1 VFAALLSFTRVD
13 AVAGGRL
20 EAGRALDGQRHQ
32 PHVRSGP
39 QKVYATTNGGGLYVS
54 NDGGNSWA
62 LQDAELTSRE
72 LTWVRVEPKN
82 PKNVWTG
89 SPSQGFWRSTDGGA
103 TFKAKSIG
111 YGSNVGHPVVF
122 PLNPAGKTFLAPN
135 VNVLYRSEDSGATW
149 KDTRIPNMDVTC
161 PWDPF
166 EPNRIYAAGI
176 DVKEGFAIS
185 TDAGATWTRTGES
198 LQPGGRAKQVHPD
211 PKTKGLLYV
220 VASRGLFRST
230 DSGASFT
237 QLPIGGSKNDAE
249 VDAFAL
255 DPSSPR
261 KLFAGTRKGFV
272 MSTNGGDSWSS
283 AGDEIGLWY
292 VRALAV
298 HPTNSEL
305 VLAGTSG
312 GGVFKSTDGGK
323 TWSPSSEGMGA
334 SQVKWLQAHPT
345 TPGVV
350 WGALLTG
357 FSRLENGRWSRMT
370 SPFTKK
376 DDDVPDAIVGDPRN
390 PKIVWVANGGSLYKS
405 TDGGISWDSP
415 VKPMQ
420 DPSPGFNAFA
430 LEPSDPKTM
439 YSGNW
444 TSSHDDGETV
454 FRSTDGGV
462 KWKVAGKGVP
472 AESVILDARAQDLWL
487 LLNDNEGPTDRPT
500 ARRRDEDGGSLPE
513 SRDIR
518 RLVVDLRTQA
528 PAAKTGFFVTND
540 AGTWKNVSIAK
551 DADRNRRPRSRR
563 ALRRVL
569 RLPPMAALRPR
580 RPRQMV
586 NSDVRAID
594 RAPAAALRGTGGGS
608 AVPRS
613 SNRARTSV
621 DRRAATRRSRR
632 PSSCRSEKLGDA
644 LSLGHDDGPTWCF
657 CGGATRP
664 GSIEHRHVGL
674 FLPGQGNDEPRRV
687 VAVRREHVGPLLAR
701 HLEAGPLGPEVEAR
715 RPLDVLHDVGSSHP

>member
-1 VFAALLSFTRVD
+1 MKRLAVSVFAAFLVSSVTFPSI
-13 AVAGGRL
+13 AAGWKQEGPW
-20 EAGRALDGQRHQ
+20 AGNVTSLTFDPA
-32 PHVRSGP
+32 GP

-54 NDGGNSWA
+54 NDGGNTWA

-122 PLNPAGKTFLAPN
+122 PLNPASKTFLAPN
-135 VNVLYRSEDSGATW
+135 VNVLYRSEDAGATW
-149 KDTRIPNMDVTC
+149 KDTRIPNMDVTWLA
-161 PWDPF
+161 WDPF
-166 EPNRIYAAGI
+166 EPKRIYAAGI

-198 LQPGGRAKQVHPD
+198 LQPGGRAKQVHLD
-211 PKTKGLLYV
+211 PKTKGVLYV

-237 QLPIGGSKNDAE
+237 QLPIGGAKNDAE

-272 MSTNGGDSWSS
+272 MSTNGGDSWSG

-298 HPTNSEL
+298 HPTSSEL

-323 TWSPSSEGMGA
+323 SWAPSSEGMGA
-334 SQVKWLQAHPT
+334 SQVKWLQAHPS

-357 FSRLENGRWSRMT
+357 FSRLENGTWNRMT

-376 DDDVPDAIVGDPRN
+376 DDDVPDQIVGDPKN

-454 FRSTDGGV
+454 FRSADGGV

-472 AESVILDARAQDLWL
+472 VASVKQLECTGPKTLWL
-487 LLNDNEGPTDRPT
+487 LLNDSKGIYRSTDGATTWTKT
-500 ARRRDEDGGSLPE
+500 AGDLPE

-518 RLVVDLRTQA
+518 RLVVDPANPQTAYL
-528 PAAKTGFFVTND
+528 AAKTGLFVTND
-540 AGTWKNVSIAK
+540 AGATWKSVSVAK
-551 DADRNRRPRSRR
+551 DVKEIEALVLAPDGKGLFAGTFHGVFRSTDGG
-563 ALRRVL
+563 ATFT
-569 RLPPMAALRPR
+569 PFGGK
-580 RPRQMV
+580 MV
-586 NSDVRAID
+586 NSDVRAIAID
-594 RAPAAALRGTGGGS
+594 RSSPPRLYAGTGGGS
-608 AVPRS
+608 VVS
-613 SNRARTSV
+613 TV
-621 DRRAATRRSRR
+621 
-632 PSSCRSEKLGDA
+632 
-644 LSLGHDDGPTWCF
+644 
-657 CGGATRP
+657 
-664 GSIEHRHVGL
+664 IE
-674 FLPGQGNDEPRRV
+674 
-687 VAVRREHVGPLLAR
+687 
-701 HLEAGPLGPEVEAR
+701 
-715 RPLDVLHDVGSSHP
+715 